1 MSLITRKKRRENNRV
16 CMIAYRALPKFFNRL
31 KIAQSLCNDGY
42 EVDFIC
48 PNEGD
53 QKKTEVLGNILV
65 IRTGNKMGKWCGYLN
80 LLNKYLLFCLRS
92 FLEIIKMNK
101 EKKYTFFHIHTPP
114 DFLILIAIPLKL
126 IYGSKIILDLHDM
139 FPESVDSNLNVK
151 GKSIIVYLAKMIEKF
166 AVFFSDAVICTNSY
180 DKQIVSSRNKI
191 NPDKIFTVMNV
202 PNLKQFQIE
211 SSKKKDFGFDGKY
224 IVLFEGT
231 IWKRR
236 GIQTVIDAVELL
248 KDKIPVYFLIV
259 GDGPYK
265 EDLQKIVVEKNL
277 TNFVELTGWVDLT
290 TLSRYLS
297 ISDICVIP
305 FLKTKV
311 NDRGVP
317 NKLFEYT
324 IHEKPVIAS
333 RLKGMSMT
341 FSNEEILFCE
351 AGDSKDFAN
360 KILWSYENPENAK
373 KMALSAK
380 NRYLREYTWK
390 AMEYELHRC
399 YESLQDYKK
408 ENLGEKEPY
417 SSPESV

>member
-1 MSLITRKKRRENNRV
+1 
-16 CMIAYRALPKFFNRL
+16 
-31 KIAQSLCNDGY
+31 
-42 EVDFIC
+42 
-48 PNEGD
+48 
-53 QKKTEVLGNILV
+53 
-65 IRTGNKMGKWCGYLN
+65 
-80 LLNKYLLFCLRS
+80 
-92 FLEIIKMNK
+92 
-101 EKKYTFFHIHTPP
+101 
-114 DFLILIAIPLKL
+114 
-126 IYGSKIILDLHDM
+126 
-139 FPESVDSNLNVK
+139 
-151 GKSIIVYLAKMIEKF
+151 
-166 AVFFSDAVICTNSY
+166 
-180 DKQIVSSRNKI
+180 
-191 NPDKIFTVMNV
+191 MNV

-224 IVLFEGT
+224 MVLFEGT

-277 TNFVELTGWVDLT
+277 TDFVELTGWVDLT

-333 RLKGMSMT
+333 KLKGMSMT
-341 FSNEEILFCE
+341 FSSEEILFCE

-360 KILWSYENPENAK
+360 KVLWSYENPENAK
-373 KMALSAK
+373 RMALSAK
-380 NRYLREYTWK
+380 DRYLREYTWN

-399 YESLQDYKK
+399 YESLQKYKK

>member
-1 MSLITRKKRRENNRV
+1 MSLIIKKKRRENNRV

-42 EVDFIC
+42 EVDFVC

-53 QKKTEVLGNILV
+53 QKKTEVFGNVLV
-65 IRTGNKMGKWCGYLN
+65 VRTGNKVGKWCGYLN
-80 LLNKYLLFCLRS
+80 LLIKYLLFCLRS
-92 FLEIIKMNK
+92 FSEIIKINR

-151 GKSIIVYLAKMIEKF
+151 GKSIVVYLAKTIEKL

-191 NPDKIFTVMNV
+191 NSDKIFTVMNV
-202 PNLKQFQIE
+202 PNLKQFRIE
-211 SSKKKDFGFDGKY
+211 SSKKENFGLSGKY

-324 IHEKPVIAS
+324 IHEKPVSAS
-333 RLKGMSMT
+333 GLKGMSMT
-341 FSNEEILFCE
+341 FSNEEIMFCE

-380 NRYLREYTWK
+380 NRYLQEYTWK
-390 AMEYELHRC
+390 TMEYELHRC
-399 YESLQDYKK
+399 YESLQGYKK